1 MPSEISSRGLNGRAR
16 ERPAT
21 PGSQTVHIVDDEEAV
36 RDSATALLEAAD
48 FAVVAY
54 ASGAAFLDSLDK
66 ATPGCILLDIH
77 MPELTGL
84 ELQRLLNDRKLNW
97 PVIVLTG
104 QGDVATAVQAMKG
117 GAFEF
122 LEKPYQSEALLATV
136 AEAFEK
142 FSAMTEE
149 TERIASARALID
161 SLTSREKQV
170 MQGLLAGLP
179 NKLIGF
185 KLGIS
190 ARTVDVYRANIMA
203 KLNARGLST
212 AVRLALDAGM
222 TPLE

>member
-1 MPSEISSRGLNGRAR
+1 LNGRSR
-16 ERPAT
+16 ERSAM
-21 PGSQTVHIVDDEEAV
+21 PGSRTVHIIDDEEPV
-36 RDSATALLEAAD
+36 RDSATALLEAAEFD
-48 FAVVAY
+48 VVAY
-54 ASGAAFLDSLDK
+54 ASGAEFLNALDQ

-84 ELQRLLNDRKLNW
+84 ELQQLLNKRKLSW

-122 LEKPYQSEALLATV
+122 LEKPYRSEALLATV
-136 AEAFEK
+136 AEAFDK

-149 TERIASARALID
+149 SERTASARALID

-190 ARTVDVYRANIMA
+190 ARTVDVYRANVMD

-212 AVRLALDAGM
+212 AVRVALDARLE
-222 TPLE
+222 PLE

>member
-1 MPSEISSRGLNGRAR
+1 MPRSR
-16 ERPAT
+16 
-21 PGSQTVHIVDDEEAV
+21 TVYVIDDDEAV
-36 RDSATALLEAAD
+36 RDAASALLEAAE

-54 ASGAAFLDSLDK
+54 ATGAAFLDALDE

-84 ELQRLLNDRKLNW
+84 ELQRLLNQRKLNW

-122 LEKPYQSEALLATV
+122 LEKPYQSEALLGSV
-136 AEAFEK
+136 SDAFDK
-142 FSAMTEE
+142 FAALTEE
-149 TERIASARALID
+149 TERIASARSLID
-161 SLTSREKQV
+161 SLTSRENQV
-170 MQGLLAGLP
+170 MRGLLAGLP

>member
-1 MPSEISSRGLNGRAR
+1 M
-16 ERPAT
+16 
-21 PGSQTVHIVDDEEAV
+21 PGSRTVHIIDDEEAV
-36 RDSATALLEAAD
+36 RDSATALLEAAE
-48 FAVVAY
+48 FTVVAY
-54 ASGAAFLDSLDK
+54 ESGAAFLGALDQ

-84 ELQRLLNDRKLNW
+84 ELQRLLNERKLSW

-122 LEKPYQSEALLATV
+122 LEKPYQSEALLASV
-136 AEAFEK
+136 ADAFDK
-142 FSAMTEE
+142 FAALTEE

-161 SLTSREKQV
+161 NLTGREKQV

-190 ARTVDVYRANIMA
+190 VRTVDVYRANIMG
-203 KLNARGLST
+203 KLKARGLSA
-212 AVRLALDAGM
+212 AVRVALDARLE
-222 TPLE
+222 PLE

>member
-1 MPSEISSRGLNGRAR
+1 MRSSR
-16 ERPAT
+16 
-21 PGSQTVHIVDDEEAV
+21 TVHIIDDEEAV
-36 RDSATALLEAAD
+36 RDSATALLEAEE
-48 FAVVAY
+48 FSVVAY
-54 ASGAAFLDSLDK
+54 ASGAAFLTALDR

-84 ELQRLLNDRKLNW
+84 ELQRLLNERKLNW

-117 GAFEF
+117 GALEF

-136 AEAFEK
+136 TEALDK
-142 FSAMTEE
+142 FSAVSEE
-149 TERIASARALID
+149 TERIASARALVGG
-161 SLTSREKQV
+161 LTSRERQV

-190 ARTVDVYRANIMA
+190 ARTVDVYRANVMD
-203 KLNARGLST
+203 KLNARSLSSV
-212 AVRLALDAGM
+212 VRVALDARM
-222 TPLE
+222 EPLE

>member
-1 MPSEISSRGLNGRAR
+1 MTSSR
-16 ERPAT
+16 
-21 PGSQTVHIVDDEEAV
+21 TVHVIDDEEAV
-36 RDSATALLEAAD
+36 RDSATALLEAAE
-48 FAVVAY
+48 FAVAAY
-54 ASGAAFLDSLDK
+54 ASGSAFLNALDK
-66 ATPGCILLDIH
+66 VTPGCILLDIH

-84 ELQRLLNDRKLNW
+84 ELQRLLNQRNLNW

-122 LEKPYQSEALLATV
+122 LEKPYRSEALLASV
-136 AEAFEK
+136 SDAFDKFAAE
-142 FSAMTEE
+142 MEE

-161 SLTSREKQV
+161 NLTSREKQV

-190 ARTVDVYRANIMA
+190 VRTVDVYRANVMD
-203 KLNARGLST
+203 KLKARGLST
-212 AVRLALDAGM
+212 AVRVALDAQM
-222 TPLE
+222 EPLQ

>member
-1 MPSEISSRGLNGRAR
+1 MPSSR
-16 ERPAT
+16 
-21 PGSQTVHIVDDEEAV
+21 TVHIIDDEEAV
-36 RDSATALLEAAD
+36 RDSATALLEAEE
-48 FAVVAY
+48 FSVVAY
-54 ASGAAFLDSLDK
+54 VSGAAFLSALDQ

-84 ELQRLLNDRKLNW
+84 ELQRLLNERKLNW

-117 GAFEF
+117 GALEF

-136 AEAFEK
+136 TEALDK
-142 FSAMTEE
+142 FSAVAEE
-149 TERIASARALID
+149 TERIASARALVD
-161 SLTSREKQV
+161 SLTSRERQV

-190 ARTVDVYRANIMA
+190 ARTVDVYRANVMD
-203 KLNARGLST
+203 KLRARSLSSV
-212 AVRLALDAGM
+212 VRVALDARM
-222 TPLE
+222 EPLE

>member
-1 MPSEISSRGLNGRAR
+1 MPGDLSSRSLNGRSRGGA
-16 ERPAT
+16 AT
-21 PGSQTVHIVDDEEAV
+21 PGSRTIHIIDDEEAV
-36 RDSATALLEAAD
+36 RDSATALLEAEE
-48 FAVVAY
+48 FSVVAY
-54 ASGAAFLDSLDK
+54 ASGADFLTALDQ

-84 ELQRLLNDRKLNW
+84 EVQRLLNERKLNW

-104 QGDVATAVQAMKG
+104 QGDVATAVQAMKN

-122 LEKPYQSEALLATV
+122 LEKPYRSEALLGTV
-136 AEAFEK
+136 TEALDK
-142 FSAMTEE
+142 FSAATEE

-161 SLTSREKQV
+161 SLTSRERQV

-190 ARTVDVYRANIMA
+190 PRTVDVYRANVMD
-203 KLNARGLST
+203 KLKARGLST
-212 AVRLALDAGM
+212 VVRVALDARM
-222 TPLE
+222 EPLE

>member
-1 MPSEISSRGLNGRAR
+1 MSSDVSSRGLN
-16 ERPAT
+16 ERPRGGAAAA
-21 PGSQTVHIVDDEEAV
+21 GVRTVHIVDDEEAV
-36 RDSATALLEAAD
+36 RDSATALLESAE

-54 ASGAAFLDSLDK
+54 ASGAEFLGALDQ

-77 MPELTGL
+77 MPELSGL
-84 ELQRLLNDRKLNW
+84 ELQRLLNQRKLNW

-190 ARTVDVYRANIMA
+190 ARTVDVYRANVMD
-203 KLNARGLST
+203 KLKARGLST
-212 AVRLALDAGM
+212 AVRIALDARM
-222 TPLE
+222 DPLQ

>member
-1 MPSEISSRGLNGRAR
+1 MPSSR
-16 ERPAT
+16 
-21 PGSQTVHIVDDEEAV
+21 TVHVIDDEEAV
-36 RDSATALLEAAD
+36 RDSATALLEAAE
-48 FAVVAY
+48 FAVVAH
-54 ASGAAFLDSLDK
+54 ASGSAFLDALDQ

-84 ELQRLLNDRKLNW
+84 ELQRLLNQRNLNW

-122 LEKPYQSEALLATV
+122 LEKPYQSEALLASV
-136 AEAFEK
+136 SDAFDKFAAE
-142 FSAMTEE
+142 MEE

-161 SLTSREKQV
+161 NLTSREKQV

-190 ARTVDVYRANIMA
+190 VRTVDVYRANVMD
-203 KLNARGLST
+203 KLKARGLST
-212 AVRLALDAGM
+212 AVRVALDAQM
-222 TPLE
+222 EPLE